1 MKIKK
6 LHIMLIALIAIFSVS
21 AIVMFG
27 IENKASKTPS
37 TEAVPLENKEGE
49 TMHATIETSMGT
61 IKVKLD
67 SAKAPLT
74 VKNFADYATAG
85 FYDGTIFH
93 RVIPGFMVQGGGF
106 TADGTQKETNPPIK
120 NEAKNGLLNRRGT
133 IAMART
139 NVIDSATSQFF
150 INLADNGFLNYQN
163 DNNYGYAVFGEV
175 VEGMDV
181 VDKIAGVATGSNG
194 PYQDWPLDDVVI
206 EKVTVE

>member
-1 MKIKK
+1 MVVLMKIKK

-120 NEAKNGLLNRRGT
+120 NEATNGLLNRRG
-133 IAMART
+133 IISMART
-139 NVIDSATSQFF
+139 NVIDSATSHFF
-150 INLADNGFLNYQN
+150 INLTFNWFPFFQN
-163 DNNYGYAVFGEV
+163 ANCNEYTF
-175 VEGMDV
+175 
-181 VDKIAGVATGSNG
+181 I
-194 PYQDWPLDDVVI
+194 
-206 EKVTVE
+206 